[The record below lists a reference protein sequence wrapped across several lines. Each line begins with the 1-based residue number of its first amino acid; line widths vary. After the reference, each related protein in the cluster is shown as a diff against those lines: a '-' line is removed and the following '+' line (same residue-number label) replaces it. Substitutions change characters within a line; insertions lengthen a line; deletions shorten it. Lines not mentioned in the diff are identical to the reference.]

1 MKPLEEAESAAES
14 PSGPKRRI
22 RHQKPEVMEDKK
34 ETKTKP
40 TSLAEL
46 AVATLSIKGL

>member
-1 MKPLEEAESAAES
+1 MKPLEGAGSAVES
-14 PSGPKRRI
+14 PSGPKHRI

-40 TSLAEL
+40 ASLVAL